1 MKKLVTDLSVNGKK
15 VLVRVDFN
23 VPHKGAEISDDNR
36 IVGAV
41 PTIAELVNKG
51 AKVVLMSHLGK
62 VAWKKL
68 KKGEATME
76 DIEKQM
82 KKNDLSICVEP
93 LKAHL
98 SKAVGHD
105 VNVSF
110 CPATRGEE
118 LKNAIEALN
127 DGDVLLVQN
136 TRYEAGEEKNDAALA
151 GEWASYVD
159 AFVMDAFGSAHRAHA
174 STFGVPEALKNAGK
188 ETAVGFLME
197 KEIKGL
203 GRCVEP
209 KEEERPYIAILGG
222 AKVSSKIE
230 VIDSLLKKCD
240 KILIGGGM
248 SYTFKK
254 AIYGVEVGC
263 SLCEEDQLE
272 YAKKCFETG
281 KIVLPVDNY
290 IGKGFS
296 FDNLEAPVENV
307 HIVGNE
313 DFPVDYEGLDIGPE
327 TQKLYAEE
335 IRKAKTVFWNGPMGV
350 FENPQF
356 QDGTKSVCEAC
367 AEATENGSFTV
378 IGGGDSA
385 SAAKKFGYK
394 SKFSHVSTGGGA
406 SLELIQFD
414 GHLPGIDVIEDK

>member
-1 MKKLVTDLSVNGKK
+1 MKKVVTDLQVKDLK

-23 VPHKGAEISDDNR
+23 VPHKGAEITDDNR
-36 IVGAV
+36 IVAAI
-41 PTIAELVNKG
+41 PTIAELVKKG

-82 KKNDLSICVEP
+82 KKNDLSIALDS
-93 LKAHL
+93 LKKNLEAYL
-98 SKAVGHD
+98 GHE
-105 VNVSF
+105 VAVSF
-110 CPATRGEE
+110 SKATRGAE
-118 LKNAIEALN
+118 LKEHIDALKS
-127 DGDVLLVQN
+127 GDVLLVQN
-136 TRYEAGEEKNDAALA
+136 TRYEAGEEKNDPELA
-151 GEWASYVD
+151 QEWASYVD

-174 STFGVPEALKNAGK
+174 STYGVPAALKEAGK

-209 KEEERPYIAILGG
+209 KEDERPYIAILGG

-254 AIYGVEVGC
+254 AVYGIDVGY
-263 SLCEEDQLE
+263 SLCEEDQLD

-281 KIVLPVDNY
+281 KIMLSVDT
-290 IGKGFS
+290 IVGKGF
-296 FDNLEAPVENV
+296 D
-307 HIVGNE
+307 
-313 DFPVDYEGLDIGPE
+313 
-327 TQKLYAEE
+327 
-335 IRKAKTVFWNGPMGV
+335 
-350 FENPQF
+350 FENP
-356 QDGTKSVCEAC
+356 EAKV
-367 AEATENGSFTV
+367 ADTE
-378 IGGGDSA
+378 
-385 SAAKKFGYK
+385 
-394 SKFSHVSTGGGA
+394 
-406 SLELIQFD
+406 
-414 GHLPGIDVIEDK
+414 